1 MHPTNLPATDTLGLM
16 VTLPLT
22 LVKKISEKYNFIKKI
37 INNKTL
43 DTYSLIIYD
52 NITNKSISINNAAK
66 KSIDVLYIYIFLN

>member
-66 KSIDVLYIYIFLN
+66 KSIDVLYMYFFLN

>member
-66 KSIDVLYIYIFLN
+66 KSIDVLYMYFFF